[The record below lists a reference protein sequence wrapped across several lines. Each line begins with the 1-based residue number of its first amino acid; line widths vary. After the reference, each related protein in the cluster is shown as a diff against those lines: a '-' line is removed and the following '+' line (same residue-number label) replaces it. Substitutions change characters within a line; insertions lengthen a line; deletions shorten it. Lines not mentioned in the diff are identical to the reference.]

1 MDIKEIN
8 TKLQIYGEKLETN
21 DYFVVL
27 AQKLASQYENYFD
40 YYRIKRLLPSNF
52 LLAHS
57 RLDLKQLSFD
67 QKEISYLEYDE
78 IMRICFSPQLVLT
91 FDLQGEIIELLLKG
105 QKVDCKYLTL
115 KQAIDVIEQFD
126 PSVDMMSFSHFLEM
140 IYLKSLIY
148 QAAFLELKAKMKS
161 KISVARAGMFQNA
174 YYHLIEQKLTLS
186 SVFPAV
192 KAEKA
197 IIRA

>member
-1 MDIKEIN
+1 MC
-8 TKLQIYGEKLETN
+8 L
-21 DYFVVL
+21 
-27 AQKLASQYENYFD
+27 
-40 YYRIKRLLPSNF
+40 R
-52 LLAHS
+52 
-57 RLDLKQLSFD
+57 
-67 QKEISYLEYDE
+67 
-78 IMRICFSPQLVLT
+78 
-91 FDLQGEIIELLLKG
+91 
-105 QKVDCKYLTL
+105 LTL